1 MKTVKYFTIFCFTFV
16 VLSCGKYS
24 FTNIDIGDAKTVQIN
39 FFDNY
44 AKLIEPGIDND
55 FTNALQEL
63 ITNQT
68 QLNLVSKKGDLT
80 YEGEITEYRI
90 FPTSA
95 NAKSRAS
102 QNRLKMTVNVRFFNN
117 LDESKNFEKSFSFFF
132 DYDGSIQLIGSQ
144 KEAALET
151 IFDRITQDIFNESLA
166 SNF

>member
-1 MKTVKYFTIFCFTFV
+1 MKSARYFTIICLTFV
-16 VLSCGKYS
+16 FLSCGKYS
-24 FTNIDIGDAKTVQIN
+24 FTNIDIGDAKTFQVN
-39 FFDNY
+39 FFDNN

-68 QLNLVSKKGDLT
+68 QLNLVNKKGDLA

-90 FPTSA
+90 SPTSA
-95 NAKSRAS
+95 NANNRAS
-102 QNRLKMTVNVRFFNN
+102 QNRLKMTVNVRFFNT
-117 LDESKNFEKSFSFFF
+117 LDESKSFEKPFSFFF
-132 DYDGSIQLIGSQ
+132 DYDGSNQLIGSQ
-144 KEAALET
+144 KKAALET